1 MIFVALAL
9 VWAVVLIPKAL
20 RHHDEVARTRSVA
33 HVSEGVRVVS
43 RRTGATA
50 ATKTDAQPRAATPPR
65 AASTAQ
71 PSRNAAS
78 RPGTSAR
85 SATAKAAAR
94 RRRIL
99 AVLLL
104 ADVLVGAG
112 AVAGLLQ
119 PWAPAIPVG
128 LTLLFLVVARITV
141 RREQARRRELTR
153 RRTQAR
159 TVVEPSLPVVEPAL
173 PVVEPASEASRV
185 ETTHAVT
192 LAPAVPPAESA
203 VFDVVA
209 VERNAQGLSVV
220 SGLDDTSSIPVVRID
235 GSEAASSLWDPLPV
249 TLPTYVTK
257 PRASRSVRT
266 IDLSA
271 PDVSSSGR
279 SSAASALVAEAA
291 TVGAEA
297 GGEDDAPHAVGS

>member
-1 MIFVALAL
+1 MIFVILAL

-33 HVSEGVRVVS
+33 DVSDKVRVVA
-43 RRTGATA
+43 RRTGASAAPTAGRSTPAPRKPSAPARSTRPTGALIVPRTRPEKTA
-50 ATKTDAQPRAATPPR
+50 A
-65 AASTAQ
+65 
-71 PSRNAAS
+71 
-78 RPGTSAR
+78 
-85 SATAKAAAR
+85 AKAAAR

-104 ADVLVGAG
+104 ADLVVGAG
-112 AVAGLLQ
+112 AVAGLLL

-141 RREQARRRELTR
+141 RREHARRKRELATR
-153 RRTQAR
+153 RTTARVTPSIAPEQAQPAPLAD
-159 TVVEPSLPVVEPAL
+159 VPLIQLPAVEPM
-173 PVVEPASEASRV
+173 
-185 ETTHAVT
+185 
-192 LAPAVPPAESA
+192 
-203 VFDVVA
+203 VFDLDA
-209 VERNAQGLSVV
+209 VERNAQGISVV

-235 GSEAASSLWDPLPV
+235 GSDAAASLWDPLPV

-266 IDLSA
+266 IDLSS

-291 TVGAEA
+291 TAASEA
-297 GGEDDAPHAVGS
+297 GGDDEAPHAVGS

>member
-1 MIFVALAL
+1 MELSGLIFVALAL

-33 HVSEGVRVVS
+33 RVSDEVRVVP

-50 ATKTDAQPRAATPPR
+50 VRQPDAHRGASTPPNSPAATERSRTPTSR
-65 AASTAQ
+65 AT
-71 PSRNAAS
+71 R
-78 RPGTSAR
+78 TSKKAR

-99 AVLLL
+99 TVLLL

-112 AVAGLLQ
+112 AVSGLLL

-128 LTLLFLVVARITV
+128 LTLLFLVVARFTV
-141 RREQARRRELTR
+141 RRQHARRERELRR
-153 RRTQAR
+153 RRTTRA
-159 TVVEPSLPVVEPAL
+159 A
-173 PVVEPASEASRV
+173 
-185 ETTHAVT
+185 
-192 LAPAVPPAESA
+192 AVPAAAGVIAPDAETARPAPEVRVPPVDPPA
-203 VFDVVA
+203 PFDVVA
-209 VERNAQGLSVV
+209 IERNEQGFNVV
-220 SGLDDTSSIPVVRID
+220 SGLDDTSSIPVVRIEGD
-235 GSEAASSLWDPLPV
+235 ATGSLWDPLPV

-291 TVGAEA
+291 TVAAES
-297 GGEDDAPHAVGS
+297 GGEDEAAHAVGS